1 MAKLRTVPKLRP
13 IEPICGAGENC
24 CPDTLII
31 WLREP
36 NVERI
41 PIGGPTV
48 KLRWAITLPCLAAN
62 RLPILGPVNPT
73 LLPPAELRVALS
85 TEGL

>member
-1 MAKLRTVPKLRP
+1 MAELRNVPKLRP

-36 NVERI
+36 KV
-41 PIGGPTV
+41 IGGLTV

>member
-1 MAKLRTVPKLRP
+1 MPDLAKLRTVPKLRP
-13 IEPICGAGENC
+13 IEPVCGAAENC

-36 NVERI
+36 KVV
-41 PIGGPTV
+41 GGLTV
-48 KLRWAITLPCLAAN
+48 KLRWAITLPCLVAN
-62 RLPILGPVNPT
+62 RLLILGAVSPT
-73 LLPPAELRVALS
+73 LLPPTELRLALS